1 MEKLYDRKW
10 IEVEEVDHADTTWGA
25 RYHLYVDKKGNY
37 YADLDDDARELTN
50 IGSAYK
56 QIEEQEAKESFAEY
70 IEELEKA
77 QNEE

>member
-1 MEKLYDRKW
+1 MEKLFDGKW
-10 IEVEEVDHADTTWGA
+10 IEVEKVDHKDTTWGV
-25 RYHLYVDKKGNY
+25 RYYLYVDGAGNY

-56 QIEEQEAKESFAEY
+56 QIGEQEAKEMFAEY
-70 IEELEKA
+70 IEELEEA